1 MPAGHMHTQNAK
13 HYDVIIIGGG
23 PAGSTAAATLAQQE
37 LSVLLLEKASYPRF
51 HIGESLL
58 PYMTRMLEQMGIREK
73 IEQQDYV
80 PKWGAEFTGGEG
92 DFRRVDFTD
101 QGPGY
106 IHYSFQVER
115 AHFDNVLLN
124 NAKEAGAQV
133 LEGAHVVRPL
143 FEEERIA
150 GVEYDYQGQRYR
162 VEASYVIDA
171 SGRGG
176 TIANFFKLRKPITR
190 QKMVGIFQ
198 HYGNFNE
205 KNNPGFPGDIQVGNH
220 SQGWIWAI
228 PINDNV
234 LSVGAVTRAEFIKPS
249 SPEDVFERQ
258 IKLIPRI
265 QQRMSGT
272 TPLGKIRTESDY
284 CYYVDTAAG
293 PGYFLVGD
301 AGCYVD
307 PIFSGGVLL
316 AMTTGRR
323 AAETIALILSGKL
336 SPEQAAKHYE
346 NFYKTGYDCYFRVMY
361 SFYESNFN
369 FEEQIAR
376 MKLGHFQSQEELF
389 APLAPLPPR
398 AGIPFNRTK
407 YGVKFGRKWLARL
420 LCGDFWSVQNPIT
433 SFLSSVRE
441 WDTFAPFDRAF
452 GCPIYP
458 ELAME
463 ELEEIATAAQGV
475 S

>member
-1 MPAGHMHTQNAK
+1 MAEKHVHTQNARR
-13 HYDVIIIGGG
+13 YDVIIIGGG
-23 PAGSTAAATLAQQE
+23 PAGATAAITLAQKE
-37 LSVLLLEKASYPRF
+37 LSVLLLERACFPRF

-58 PYMTRMLEQMGIREK
+58 PYMTRLLEQMGLLEK
-73 IEQQDYV
+73 IKQQHYV
-80 PKWGAEFTGGEG
+80 PKWGAEFSGGDG
-92 DFRRVDFTD
+92 DFRRIDFTD
-101 QGPGY
+101 QGPEY
-106 IHYSFQVER
+106 IHYAFQVER

-124 NAKEAGAQV
+124 SAKDAGARV
-133 LEGAHVVRPL
+133 LEDAHVIRPL
-143 FEEERIA
+143 LQGERIV
-150 GVEYDYQGQRYR
+150 GVEYEYQGQRYR
-162 VEASYVIDA
+162 EEASYVVDA

-198 HYGNFNE
+198 HFGDFNE

-228 PINDNV
+228 PIKDEV
-234 LSVGAVTRAEFIKPS
+234 ISIGTVTRAEFIKRS
-249 SPEDVFERQ
+249 SPEEVFERQ
-258 IKLIPRI
+258 IRRIPRI
-265 QQRMSGT
+265 QQRLSGT
-272 TPLGKIRTESDY
+272 TPLGKVRTESDY
-284 CYYVDTAAG
+284 CYYVDSVVG

-307 PIFSGGVLL
+307 PIFSGGVFL
-316 AMTTGRR
+316 AMTTGRK
-323 AAETIALILSGKL
+323 AAETIAMILSGKV

-369 FEEQIAR
+369 LDEQIADMR
-376 MKLGHFQSQEELF
+376 LNHIQSQEE
-389 APLAPLPPR
+389 PVPPR
-398 AGIPFNRTK
+398 AGIPFNRSK
-407 YGVKFGRKWLARL
+407 YGVKFSRKWLARL
-420 LCGDFWSVQNPIT
+420 LCGDFWSEQNPLT
-433 SFLSSVRE
+433 SFLRSIGE

-463 ELEEIATAAQGV
+463 EVKAY
-475 S
+475 

>member
-1 MPAGHMHTQNAK
+1 M
-13 HYDVIIIGGG
+13 
-23 PAGSTAAATLAQQE
+23 
-37 LSVLLLEKASYPRF
+37 
-51 HIGESLL
+51 
-58 PYMTRMLEQMGIREK
+58 
-73 IEQQDYV
+73 
-80 PKWGAEFTGGEG
+80 
-92 DFRRVDFTD
+92 
-101 QGPGY
+101 
-106 IHYSFQVER
+106 
-115 AHFDNVLLN
+115 
-124 NAKEAGAQV
+124 
-133 LEGAHVVRPL
+133 
-143 FEEERIA
+143 
-150 GVEYDYQGQRYR
+150 
-162 VEASYVIDA
+162 IDA

-198 HYGNFNE
+198 HFGNFNE
-205 KNNPGFPGDIQVGNH
+205 KNNPGFPGDIQVGNY

-228 PINDNV
+228 PIKDDV

-258 IKLIPRI
+258 IRRIPRI

-284 CYYVDTAAG
+284 YYYADTVAG

-316 AMTTGRR
+316 GMTTGRR
-323 AAETIALILSGKL
+323 AAETIAMILSGKL
-336 SPEQAAKHYE
+336 SPEQAAKQYE

-376 MKLGHFQSQEELF
+376 MKLSHNQSQEE
-389 APLAPLPPR
+389 PVAPLPPR

-420 LCGDFWSVQNPIT
+420 LCGDFWSAQNPIS
-433 SFLSSVRE
+433 SFLCSVRE
-441 WDTFAPFDRAF
+441 WDTFAPFDGAF

-458 ELAME
+458 ELAMGE
-463 ELEEIATAAQGV
+463 VEQIATEAQGV